1 MNITKTYPGDAS
13 ILNNAGIDPTP
24 RKGSPCP
31 NCGGRDRFTL
41 FANGRHYCRGCG
53 GGDAIDLIQ
62 KVHGCSFKEAL
73 TLAGSTLPA
82 RFQPSLKKSKAS
94 VDDHNKKRIDQARRI
109 VSDSIPIEK
118 NSDVCKYL
126 TETRGFLPEALPH
139 ELLQHNRLAYFH
151 QVEPGKVE
159 LLGHYP
165 AMIAPVKSSDDS
177 IIAAHITYLLGGQKA
192 PVPSPKK
199 LIGSPKG
206 GVVRLYP
213 AGSEVG
219 IAEGIETAI
228 AAHIL
233 FKTPVWAAL
242 SASFMPLI
250 EIPDGIRLIH
260 IYADNDANKAGQKAA
275 HRLIEKLRSQ
285 EKTVGACKTP
295 TASNTDFYDVYKETF
310 HEDNTT
316 KSKRYTGSN

>member
-1 MNITKTYPGDAS
+1 MSKTNTQVDAS

-24 RKGSPCP
+24 RKASPCP
-31 NCGGRDRFTL
+31 SCGGRDRFTL
-41 FANGRHYCRGCG
+41 FASGRHYCRGCG

-73 TLAGSTLPA
+73 AIAGTIQPT
-82 RFQPSLKKSKAS
+82 RFQHSLKEGKARS
-94 VDDHNKKRIDQARRI
+94 DDHKKKRIDQAHRI
-109 VSDSIPIEK
+109 VADSVPIEK
-118 NSDVCKYL
+118 NSDTYIYL
-126 TETRGFLPEALPH
+126 TETRGFPPEALPE
-139 ELLQHNRLAYFH
+139 ELLQHDRLAYFH
-151 QVEPGKVE
+151 QIEPGKVE

-165 AMIAPVKSSDDS
+165 AMVAPVKGADGS
-177 IIAAHITYLLGGQKA
+177 IIAAHITYLLAGQKA

-206 GVVRLYP
+206 GAVRLYP

-228 AAHIL
+228 AAHII

-250 EIPDGIRLIH
+250 QTPDDIRLVH
-260 IYADNDANKAGQKAA
+260 IYADNDDSKAGQKAA
-275 HRLIEKLRSQ
+275 HKLIETLRLQ

-295 TASNTDFYDVYKETF
+295 TASNTDFYDTYKELF
-310 HEDNTT
+310 NNEYTT
-316 KSKRYTGSN
+316 DTRPRAN

>member
-1 MNITKTYPGDAS
+1 MRVNVTVDAS

-24 RKGSPCP
+24 RKARPCP

-73 TLAGSTLPA
+73 AIAGTTQPA
-82 RFQPSLKKSKAS
+82 RFQPALKPDK
-94 VDDHNKKRIDQARRI
+94 VGGIDQNQKRIDQARRI
-109 VSDSIPIEK
+109 VADSVPIEK
-118 NSDVCKYL
+118 NSDVYRYL
-126 TETRGFLPEALPH
+126 TETRGFPTEALPE

-151 QVEPGKVE
+151 QIEPGKVE

-165 AMIAPVKSSDDS
+165 AMVAPVKSSDDS
-177 IIAAHITYLLGGQKA
+177 IIAAHITYLLAGQKA

-199 LIGSPKG
+199 LIGGPKG

-233 FKTPVWAAL
+233 FRTPVWAAL

-250 EIPDGIRLIH
+250 QLPDEIRLVH

-275 HRLIEKLRSQ
+275 HKLIETLRTQ
-285 EKTVGACKTP
+285 KKAVGACKTP
-295 TASNTDFYDVYKETF
+295 TASNTDFYDTYKELF
-310 HEDNTT
+310 NNEYTT
-316 KSKRYTGSN
+316 DTRPRTIS